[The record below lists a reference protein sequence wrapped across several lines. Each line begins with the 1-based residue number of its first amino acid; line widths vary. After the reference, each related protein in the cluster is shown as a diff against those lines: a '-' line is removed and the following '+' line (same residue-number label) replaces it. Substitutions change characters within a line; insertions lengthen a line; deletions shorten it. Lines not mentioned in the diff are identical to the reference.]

1 MKPLDGI
8 FVLDLARILAG
19 PYCTM
24 TLGDLGARVVKI
36 EEPKKGD
43 DTRGWGP
50 PFWNGES
57 AYYLA
62 VNRNKESVTLNLKH
76 ERAREVLW
84 KLVDRADVLVENF
97 RPGTLAGLGFDWEK
111 LHARNPRLVYAA
123 VSGYGQTGPERDR
136 AGYDLI
142 AQGEGGVMSVT
153 GEAGGAPLKAG
164 VSQADIVAGMWS
176 TIGVL
181 AALQARAITGRG
193 QRVDATLLE
202 GQLGLL
208 TYHAMNYWASGRPPE
223 RLGNHHPNLTPYAA
237 FAASDGWL
245 TVGVGSESMWQRF
258 CEAIEDP
265 ELARRP
271 EFATNPDRVANREA
285 LERRLSERLGTRT
298 VSDWLE
304 RLGKAGVSC
313 GQVRSVP
320 EALAATQVAARGMVA
335 PLPHPKIPD
344 FRVVNLPVQLS
355 ETPGSPSSPPPL
367 LGEHTARVLGEL
379 GYDEAAVRELVAAGA
394 V

>member
-24 TLGDLGARVVKI
+24 TLGDLGARVVKV

-76 ERAREVLW
+76 ERAREILW
-84 KLVDRADVLVENF
+84 QLVDRADVLVENF
-97 RPGTLAGLGFDWEK
+97 RPGTLAGLGFDWER

-176 TIGVL
+176 TIGIL
-181 AALQARAITGRG
+181 AALAARAASGRG

-208 TYHAMNYWASGRPPE
+208 TYHAMNYWASGREPE
-223 RLGNHHPNLTPYAA
+223 RLGNRHPNLTPYAA

-271 EFATNPDRVANREA
+271 EFATNPDRVKNREA
-285 LERRLSERLGTRT
+285 LERRLAERLRTRT
-298 VSDWLE
+298 VAEWLE
-304 RLGKAGVSC
+304 RLGQVGVSC

-320 EALAATQVAARGMVA
+320 EALAAPQVAARGMVA
-335 PLPHPKIPD
+335 ALPHPKIPD

-355 ETPGSPSSPPPL
+355 ETPGAPSSPPPL
-367 LGEHTARVLGEL
+367 LGEHTERVLGEL
-379 GYDEAAVRELVAAGA
+379 GHDAATVRALRAAGA